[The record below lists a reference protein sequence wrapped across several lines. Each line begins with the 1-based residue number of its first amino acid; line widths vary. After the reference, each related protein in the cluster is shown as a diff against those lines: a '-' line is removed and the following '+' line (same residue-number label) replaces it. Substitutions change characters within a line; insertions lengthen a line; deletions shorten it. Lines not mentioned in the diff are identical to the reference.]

1 MDKRYRE
8 QLKKYLLLLY
18 LEGNQKKKVYMT
30 QKWFLLNEK
39 KCLLLSAVQSEKDSP
54 CWYNMHTSYNML

>member
-18 LEGNQKKKVYMT
+18 LEGNKKKKVYMT

-39 KCLLLSAVQSEKDSP
+39 KCLLLSAVQSEKDCP
-54 CWYNMHTSYNML
+54 C